1 MEIMVEKEQF
11 WLGRYDAPQQLPE
24 QEPCF
29 AAWIRGEYS
38 LLAPRLPGQP
48 GRSQG
53 PWACLGVSGT
63 LDLSLVGVMERL
75 SRCLSEAGVPL
86 LAQSTYD
93 TDYLFVPM
101 DRLDRAVEALRAA
114 GFSVRRADGND
125 LAVATSNA

>member
-1 MEIMVEKEQF
+1 MAGVLSF
-11 WLGRYDAPQQLPE
+11 PE
-24 QEPCF
+24 HPGCRPPNGWPPF
-29 AAWIRGEYS
+29 PPGCI
-38 LLAPRLPGQP
+38 RLPGQP

-63 LDLSLVGVMERL
+63 LDLSLVGVIERL

-101 DRLDRAVEALRAA
+101 DRLDRAVEALRAE

>member
-11 WLGRYDAPQQLPE
+11 WLGRYDAPQRFPE
-24 QEPCF
+24 QGPCF

-38 LLAPRLPGQP
+38 LLAPKLPGQP

-53 PWACLGVSGT
+53 PWGCLGVSGT

-93 TDYLFVPM
+93 TDYLFVPQE
-101 DRLDRAVEALRAA
+101 LLGKAVEALRAA
-114 GFSVRRADGND
+114 GFSVRGAAGND
-125 LAVATSNA
+125 SAGAASKT